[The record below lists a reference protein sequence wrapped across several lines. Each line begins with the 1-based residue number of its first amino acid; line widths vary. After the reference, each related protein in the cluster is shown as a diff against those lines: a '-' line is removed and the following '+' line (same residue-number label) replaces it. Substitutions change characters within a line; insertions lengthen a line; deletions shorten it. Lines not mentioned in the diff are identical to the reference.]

1 MLHSRRS
8 CKYCQKQKCVGF
20 YNEILGTNTISGVR
34 CRNTT
39 ICTNQSF
46 WSFVSA
52 VVAFAHCG
60 NSKILSSATMKRF
73 YVKFEFFYI
82 SFSYCLFSYV
92 CVLRGRVITSHLEP
106 IVGVRVSHY
115 DHLEEGFTL
124 TRPDGHFDF
133 VCNCNSSTFV
143 KLKFGRSPF
152 PFIEKQF
159 HASRNQVSF

>member
-1 MLHSRRS
+1 M
-8 CKYCQKQKCVGF
+8 K
-20 YNEILGTNTISGVR
+20 VR
-34 CRNTT
+34 
-39 ICTNQSF
+39 IPHLF
-46 WSFVSA
+46 
-52 VVAFAHCG
+52 FA
-60 NSKILSSATMKRF
+60 T
-73 YVKFEFFYI
+73 FF
-82 SFSYCLFSYV
+82 FSYV

-159 HASRNQVSF
+159 HASRNQVSFLSAVLPTLACKSFS